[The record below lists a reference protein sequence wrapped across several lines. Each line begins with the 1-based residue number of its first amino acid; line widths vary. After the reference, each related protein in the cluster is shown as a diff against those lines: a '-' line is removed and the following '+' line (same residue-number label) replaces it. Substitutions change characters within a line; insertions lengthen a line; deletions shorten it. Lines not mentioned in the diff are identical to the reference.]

1 MKFKYIGEHEGINF
15 YGVQFGKEPVDVE
28 MKQVVYEKKVKTNGK
43 VTGTRK
49 VTIGD
54 KIKGHPDF
62 EEVKS
67 GDKGKSGKSNTKE
80 TQGN

>member
-1 MKFKYIGEHEGINF
+1 MKFKYIGDKDSIDF
-15 YGVQFGKEPVDVE
+15 YGVVFEDKPVDVD
-28 MKQVVYEKKVKTNGK
+28 MKKVIYEKKVKVNGK
-43 VTGTRK
+43 ITGMRK

-67 GDKGKSGKSNTKE
+67 GNKG
-80 TQGN
+80 